1 MCYWCHDKRHNPGA
15 PSHRSQNCRD
25 PKNSWSTVNQ
35 QQAQHQIARGGGGG
49 KPPCKYGSSCY
60 RTCPIHRAKY
70 DHSSGTGAVAVAVP
84 VVRLPGQLLWEIQ
97 SRGGVVMRA
106 STLKPGREAW
116 IWDGVVWH
124 DILNAV
130 PNGDNI
136 RVSWAGVCH
145 GAPENAIDL
154 PK

>member
-1 MCYWCHDKRHNPGA
+1 MCIWCHDQGRNPGA

-25 PKNSWSTVNQ
+25 PGNSWSKQNQ
-35 QQAQHQIARGGGGG
+35 QAARGGGG
-49 KPPCKYGSSCY
+49 KPPCKYGSACY

-70 DHSSGTGAVAVAVP
+70 DHGSGTGAVAVAVP
-84 VVRLPGQLLWEIQ
+84 VVRTPGQRLWEIQ
-97 SRGGVVMRA
+97 SRGGDVMRA

-124 DILNAV
+124 EILNAV
-130 PNGDNI
+130 PIGANI

-145 GAPENAIDL
+145 GAPENSIDL

>member
-1 MCYWCHDKRHNPGA
+1 MCYWCHDQGRNPGA

-25 PKNSWSTVNQ
+25 PNNSWSTQNQ
-35 QQAQHQIARGGGGG
+35 HKMARGGGGS
-49 KPPCKYGSSCY
+49 KPPCKYGSACY

-70 DHSSGTGAVAVAVP
+70 DHRVSTAPAVAVP
-84 VVRLPGQLLWEIQ
+84 VVRSPGQQLWEIQ
-97 SRGGVVMRA
+97 SRRGVVMCA

-130 PNGDNI
+130 SIGDII